1 MSTRHSSRTTK
12 AVKYT
17 SASEG
22 SDFDGKKKKKKTP
35 KKSTKTPTTPK
46 KQAKKRTAPDTEDDD
61 KDDKVPLAPMSSSSP
76 SKTKR
81 QKKDPTTLGAEARQ
95 KADAQEAKA
104 VKASAKKNWEAWLDE
119 HNIHGEL
126 LATEPAMDK
135 AITQTNSLKR
145 YGLKPAELGPLLR
158 FEKKNPQYGGT
169 MKLFVE
175 DDVKELAFRK
185 LGMLAGIEGHDKV
198 VVDKGEKIWKEE

>member
-1 MSTRHSSRTTK
+1 MSTRYSTRTTK

-35 KKSTKTPTTPK
+35 KKFTKTSTTPK
-46 KQAKKRTAPDTEDDD
+46 KQPKKRAAPDTEDDD
-61 KDDKVPLAPMSSSSP
+61 NEDRVPIAPIFSSP
-76 SKTKR
+76 PSKPKR
-81 QKKDPTTLGAEARQ
+81 QKKDPITLAIEARQ
-95 KADAQEAKA
+95 KAEAHEAKA
-104 VKASAKKNWEAWLDE
+104 AKVAAKKIWEAWLDE

-126 LATEPAMDK
+126 LATEPTKDE
-135 AITQTNSLKR
+135 AITQTDSLKR
-145 YGLKPAELGPLLR
+145 YGLKPAELGSLLR

-169 MKLFVE
+169 MKLFVK

-185 LGMLAGIEGHDKV
+185 LGMLAGVEGDDEV
-198 VVDKGEKIWKEE
+198 VVEKGEEIWKEE